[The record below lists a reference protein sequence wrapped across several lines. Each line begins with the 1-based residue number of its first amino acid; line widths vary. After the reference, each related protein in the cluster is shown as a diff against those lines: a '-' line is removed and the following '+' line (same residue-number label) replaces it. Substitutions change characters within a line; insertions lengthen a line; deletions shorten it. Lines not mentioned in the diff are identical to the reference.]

1 MSQDPYDQL
10 LLQIRGAVA
19 EYERTLIA
27 ERMRRGRA
35 AKLHAGQPPPWVPFG
50 YRTDPERP
58 CDPAGLRVEEH
69 EAAIVR
75 QVFAGTRSREQ
86 ANVLQAQSSL
96 MRPCDLPSGR

>member
-19 EYERTLIA
+19 EYERTLIT
-27 ERMRRGRA
+27 ERMRRGRP

-69 EAAIVR
+69 EAAICPA
-75 QVFAGTRSREQ
+75 AGRPRSVPPT
-86 ANVLQAQSSL
+86 AAHNALQ
-96 MRPCDLPSGR
+96 

>member
-19 EYERTLIA
+19 EYERTLST
-27 ERMRRGRA
+27 ERMRRGRP

-58 CDPAGLRVEEH
+58 CHLAGLRWRNTRRRSC
-69 EAAIVR
+69 AR
-75 QVFAGTRSREQ
+75 CSQVPGAGSKRTFF
-86 ANVLQAQSSL
+86 
-96 MRPCDLPSGR
+96 RPKAP